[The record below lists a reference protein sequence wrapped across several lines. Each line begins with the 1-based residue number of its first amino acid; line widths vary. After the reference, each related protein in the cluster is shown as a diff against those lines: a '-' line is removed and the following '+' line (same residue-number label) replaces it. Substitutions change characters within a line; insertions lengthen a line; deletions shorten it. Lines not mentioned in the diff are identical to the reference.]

1 MCVSVYV
8 GGLSTWQMDCL
19 RGREPTVTGT
29 AHTVFLC
36 VSRAFP
42 VRLAQCDDMR
52 EGMYFWSR
60 RGRRFSS
67 FPEIFSPDS
76 RYKEVYREYKNGI
89 ELYIFLEFPDS
100 FLNFLIP
107 F

>member
-1 MCVSVYV
+1 MACGLPTWMGVCVSVYV

-60 RGRRFSS
+60 RGRRFRG
-67 FPEIFSPDS
+67 FP
-76 RYKEVYREYKNGI
+76 G
-89 ELYIFLEFPDS
+89 IFLGEVGSNSSGIPQNFQS
-100 FLNFLIP
+100 FFKFINSF
-107 F
+107 